1 MSNDNHVI
9 VGKIISHHGIK
20 GWLTIRSFTK
30 IPEEIFKYD
39 LNILSNNEYIKI
51 DLEEFNIMPKKII
64 MKVKGFNDIEST
76 SFYLGKK
83 LTVAKENLPK
93 TKKDEYYWHE
103 LIGLNVMNSE
113 KRNIGIV
120 DGLFSSGDNDVLIVK
135 NDERKDDI
143 YIPCTKANIIK
154 ITTTYIQVRWDNE
167 I

>member
-1 MSNDNHVI
+1 M
-9 VGKIISHHGIK
+9 
-20 GWLTIRSFTK
+20 
-30 IPEEIFKYD
+30 
-39 LNILSNNEYIKI
+39 
-51 DLEEFNIMPKKII
+51 FNIVLNQRVQENPEKIFI
-64 MKVKGFNDIEST
+64 TYQDRQISYSFFNSMVNNYYE
-76 SFYLGKK
+76 K
-83 LTVAKENLPK
+83 LK